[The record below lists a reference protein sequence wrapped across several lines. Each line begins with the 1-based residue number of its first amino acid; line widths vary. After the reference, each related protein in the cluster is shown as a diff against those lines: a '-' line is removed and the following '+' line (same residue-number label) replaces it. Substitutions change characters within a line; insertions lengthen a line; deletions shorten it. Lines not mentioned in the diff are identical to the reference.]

1 MEHLLLAVKE
11 EELTLEVQTIDCH
24 WTLKFIFTNN
34 AQKYLQCEDIQQLSA
49 SELFK
54 KVGLLNMAS
63 WPQDTGLSSMIA
75 INLIAVTV
83 LVLIMCY
90 Q

>member
-24 WTLKFIFTNN
+24 WTLKFLFTNN
-34 AQKYLQCEDIQQLSA
+34 AQCEDIQQLSA